1 MLCAACIDICSVAC
15 LLCFL
20 LLQTVADMIVY
31 NRSAEVRRSRLASA
45 NRQTENIKLRLRLPY
60 AQEAQLR
67 ELQELVKAVLEPPRG
82 GGGSGSSSAAA
93 TGSMDASATA
103 TGSLDEPSP
112 GGSPADSPR
121 ASPAPAA
128 ARSGKSGSSPFGLGL
143 KSLVKPRGG
152 SGASR
157 SSSPLKVTHP
167 VVPGSVEVVISRF
180 TDSGLELL
188 VKAKL
193 RLEPGHS
200 MVQSLLLDLS
210 RQVRQLG
217 GMMVNV

>member
-1 MLCAACIDICSVAC
+1 MLCAACIRPV
-15 LLCFL
+15 LCVCCDV
-20 LLQTVADMIVY
+20 LQTVADMIVY

-60 AQEAQLR
+60 AQEGQLR
-67 ELQELVKAVLEPPRG
+67 EMQELVKTVLEPPRDS
-82 GGGSGSSSAAA
+82 GSGS
-93 TGSMDASATA
+93 GSATA
-103 TGSLDEPSP
+103 TGSIDTPATTGSVDEPSP
-112 GGSPADSPR
+112 GGSPAGSPR
-121 ASPAPAA
+121 ASPAAA
-128 ARSGKSGSSPFGLGL
+128 ARTGKSTSSPFGLGL
-143 KSLVKPRGG
+143 KSLVKPRAG
-152 SGASR
+152 SGALR
-157 SSSPLKVTHP
+157 SSSPRKITHP

-193 RLEPGHS
+193 RVEPGHS